1 MMNDTDFDVI
11 VVGSGISGGWAAKE
25 FCERGFKTLVI
36 ERGRMVKH
44 IKDYPT
50 ANTDPWQF
58 PHHNA
63 KTREMIE
70 QNPVISKHYNYS
82 EATQHFYIKDKDQ
95 PYIQEKPFDWIRG
108 YQVGGKSLLWARQTQ
123 RWSDFEFN
131 RPLRDGFA
139 VDWPIRYSDLA
150 PWYSRVEKFV
160 GISGE
165 RNNIDSLPDSEVVG
179 AFEMNVV
186 EKYIKEK
193 INTHFKDRHVII
205 GRCANLAELTEFHR
219 QQGRMKCQAR
229 SLCERGCPFG
239 GYFSSNA
246 STLPFAE
253 KTGNLTL
260 MTDTVVESIVYD
272 EVSKKATAV
281 QVIDAR
287 TKQRKQITA
296 KVIFLNSST
305 LNSNLILMN
314 SRSAAFPKGLGNR
327 NDILGRYIAFHNYRG
342 RISATIDGFEDTYHY
357 GRRPTNLYVPSFRNL
372 YSKDADFQGG
382 YMMTLGASRSGW
394 SRSLEGQELG
404 AAYKDALTQ
413 PGGWSVYMS
422 LQGETIPIYENHVR
436 ISDTEKDPYGIPQ
449 LITSVAYTENDD
461 KMMHDFFK
469 EGVSM
474 LERAGC
480 KNIQPTDH
488 KITGNRTPGLEV
500 HEVGGVRMGRDP
512 QTSMLNANNQLHHC
526 PNVFVTDGACMTS
539 MGVQNPSLT
548 FMALTARAAN
558 FAADQLRE
566 GIL

>member
-25 FCERGFKTLVI
+25 FCEKGFKTLVI

-50 ANTDPWQF
+50 ANMDPWQF
-58 PHHNA
+58 SHHNA

-82 EATQHFYIKDKDQ
+82 EATQHFYIRDKDQ

-150 PWYSRVEKFV
+150 PWYSHVEKFV
-160 GISGE
+160 GISGN
-165 RNNIDSLPDSEVVG
+165 RDNIDSLPDSEVVG

-246 STLPFAE
+246 STLPYAE

-260 MTDTVVESIVYD
+260 MTDTLVESIVYD
-272 EVSKKATAV
+272 EVSKKASAV
-281 QVIDAR
+281 QVIDAK
-287 TKQRKQITA
+287 TKERKQIKA

-314 SRSAAFPKGLGNR
+314 SKSVAFPKGLGNK

-342 RISATIDGFEDTYHY
+342 RISATIDGFEDAYHY

-404 AAYKDALTQ
+404 ADYKDALTQ

-422 LQGETIPIYENHVR
+422 LQGETIPVYENHVR
-436 ISDTEKDPYGIPQ
+436 ISDTARDSYGIPQ

-474 LERAGC
+474 LEKAGC

-512 QTSMLNANNQLHHC
+512 ETSMLNANNQLHHC